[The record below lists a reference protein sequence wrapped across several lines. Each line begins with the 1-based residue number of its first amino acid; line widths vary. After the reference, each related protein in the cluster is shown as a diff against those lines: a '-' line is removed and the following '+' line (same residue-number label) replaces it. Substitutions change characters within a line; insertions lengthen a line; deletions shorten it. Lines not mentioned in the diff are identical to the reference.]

1 MVKLTQNIDLVHKS
15 CLFIRPHPGALDNL
29 GSPHLPVEF
38 TLHFIYLSVA
48 ALPELIEKGIVPVDV
63 LVLAFDEVLLRDL
76 DGLEQILLRE
86 YVS

>member
-1 MVKLTQNIDLVHKS
+1 MVQLTQNIDLIHES
-15 CLFIRPHPGALDNL
+15 CLFVRSHPGALDNL

-48 ALPELIEKGIVPVDV
+48 ALPELVEEGVVPVDV